1 MKKIFLLLFAV
12 VGLVGLQ
19 SCEGP
24 EGPPGFD
31 GAPGPIFE
39 AEVFEVTTNFTY
51 GGDLASTFKFSK
63 AILPTDHLLVYRLD
77 GVDNGVDVWRILPQ
91 TYFFGTVGDII
102 YNFDFTKFD
111 FRLFLDTNIGN
122 VDKLDGG
129 AWTNKQTFRVVIIP
143 GYMPN
148 RSLDTSST
156 AVENT
161 DYNTIIKK
169 YNLEN
174 APIKQLQ
181 AK

>member
-39 AEVFEVTTNFTY
+39 AEVFEVTTDFLRSNNYESVFT
-51 GGDLASTFKFSK
+51 FSK
-63 AILPTDHLLVYRLD
+63 PILKTDHLLVYHLD
-77 GVDNGVDVWRILPQ
+77 QVVNGEDVWKMTPA
-91 TYFFGTVGDII
+91 TYYIGSENLI
-102 YNFDFTKFD
+102 YNFDFTRLD
-111 FRLFLDTNIGN
+111 FKLFLDTNIAN
-122 VDKLDGG
+122 IDRVDGG

-143 GYMPN
+143 GYMPK